1 MIEDIFNLLEQVY
14 KFLYLAT
21 YDITGNYGIA
31 LILLSLFIYIIL
43 FPFNQKAQQVQKL
56 EREVQS
62 IIAPQISEIK
72 KHYHGK
78 EQYEK
83 IQRLYH
89 RYAYHPI
96 YAIRSAAGIVFQ
108 IPFFVAARSML
119 YGLQEIK
126 GVPWGIIQNLGE
138 PDQLLWGINLLP
150 FVMTLVT
157 ILYAFVMPKL
167 TKKEITQTI
176 VIGIIFLIILY
187 PAPSALLIFW
197 TWNLLWSLLHCV
209 LVDRLKWFNEYIE
222 NVGDFISEKELALHV
237 IFALT
242 VTVGVFVPIEV
253 YIKNADQ
260 LWFSIKDV
268 LKYFMADTLKGFAV
282 LLFAYFICWSKKSRG
297 IFLSV
302 LLGLL
307 FGVFL
312 QSYIISMDYGLF
324 DGHEV
329 EWGKYT
335 KIGLINTFIWL
346 FCLGTP
352 FIQFKRLKFN
362 LGRIKKFVKTVTF
375 GILAMQSIVLSHTV
389 ATHPLP
395 EYAYQGKLYVNVLTT
410 EQMYN
415 VSAQNNIIVFLLD
428 GFDARVF
435 EEIIDKDITELKEF
449 KDFTFYPDTTS
460 VFGYTHTS
468 LPQILTGKT
477 YYNDMAFEDYLNAA
491 WNNNPFYSELK
502 KNSYDIGI
510 YTAGNYVS
518 NNAPVE
524 NLISE
529 EIKLNRDSMKSLNS
543 LVLFRMTPHYVKKF
557 FYEYDPNEWTNLL
570 ANRNAQIY
578 KENDMQFYSGLKKGL
593 VFQND
598 RNSFRFYHLTGA
610 HFPYIY
616 NRKMEYVSEG
626 VKGTEYEQCL
636 GVLKIVKEYIRQ
648 MKERNVFDNST
659 FVIMA
664 DHGVHNAIGSRPL
677 LCIKQPHTRNDII
690 KISDDA
696 ISFSQFL
703 PMIAPQVKNERDN
716 KVVPLDERQYYLQKE
731 RDFVEYNIA
740 GNAKD
745 LTSWKSGKVLTSWYK
760 KQGGQYVLGTEI
772 DCTDKNRDFEKYQGN
787 GWFIKPDPYGT
798 FSVGPS
804 SDLIFKIK
812 DYQNQNLKFSF
823 TALAWLGNLP
833 YRTVKIYVNDRFASE
848 IKIDNKRTDFSFSI
862 ESVMVQNGKMNVR
875 FDIDHSGIAVKEG
888 LQDLG
893 LLWKKLKIEVAE

>member
-1 MIEDIFNLLEQVY
+1 MQNLFYPLEQIY

-31 LILLSLFIYIIL
+31 LILLSLFIYIVL
-43 FPFNQKAQQVQKL
+43 FPFNQKAQQIQNE
-56 EREVQS
+56 ERDVQS
-62 IIAPQISEIK
+62 IIAPQIAEIK
-72 KHYHGK
+72 KQFHGK

-119 YGLQEIK
+119 YELPDIK
-126 GVPWGIIQNLGE
+126 GVQWGIIHNLGE
-138 PDQLLWGINLLP
+138 PDQLLGGINLLP
-150 FVMTLVT
+150 FVMTFVT

-176 VIGIIFLIILY
+176 IIGLIFLVILY

-222 NVGDFISEKELALHV
+222 KVGNFISENELALHV

-242 VTVGVFVPIEV
+242 VTVGVFVPLEV

-324 DGHEV
+324 DGHEI

-335 KIGLINTFIWL
+335 KLGLINTFIWL
-346 FCLGTP
+346 LCLGVT
-352 FIQFKRLKFN
+352 FVLFKRLKFD
-362 LGRIKKFVKTVTF
+362 LERIKKYVKPVSFGIVVMQCIALFHTVT
-375 GILAMQSIVLSHTV
+375 
-389 ATHPLP
+389 THPLP
-395 EYAYQGKLYVNVLTT
+395 ANAYQGKLYANVLTT
-410 EQMYN
+410 ERMYY
-415 VSAQNNIIVFLLD
+415 VSAQNNIIIFLLD
-428 GFDARVF
+428 AFDARVF
-435 EEIIDKDITELKEF
+435 EEIIDKDISELKEF

-460 VFGYTHTS
+460 VFGYTHSS
-468 LPQILTGKT
+468 LPQILTGNT
-477 YYNDMAFEDYLNAA
+477 YYNDMALEDYLNAA
-491 WNNNPFYSELK
+491 WDNNFFYNKLK

-510 YTAGNYVS
+510 YTAGSFVS
-518 NNAPVE
+518 KNAPVD
-524 NLISE
+524 NLVSE
-529 EIKLNRDSMKSLNS
+529 EIKFDSSSMKSLNN

-570 ANRNAQIY
+570 SNRNVQIY
-578 KENDMQFYSGLKKGL
+578 KGNDMQFYSDLKKGL
-593 VFQND
+593 IFQND

-616 NRKMEYVSEG
+616 NREMEYVAEG
-626 VKGTEYEQCL
+626 VKGTEYDQCL

-664 DHGVHNAIGSRPL
+664 DHGVHNTIGSRPL
-677 LCIKQPHTRNDII
+677 LCIKRPHSRNNII
-690 KISDDA
+690 RVSDEA

-703 PMIAPQVKNERDN
+703 PLIVPQVKNEGN
-716 KVVPLDERQYYLQKE
+716 NTVVSLPERRYYLQKE
-731 RDFVEYNIA
+731 RDFVEYNII

-745 LTSWKSGKVLTSWYK
+745 IASWKVGKVLTSWYK

-772 DCTDKNRDFEKYQGN
+772 DCTDKNRDFEKYQGK

-833 YRTVKIYVNDRFASE
+833 YRTVKIYVNDKFASE
-848 IKIDNKRTDFSFSI
+848 FVIDNKSIDFSFRIHSD
-862 ESVMVQNGKMNVR
+862 MVQNGKMNVR
-875 FDIDHSGIAVKEG
+875 FDIDHSGIAVNEG

-893 LLWKKLKIEVAE
+893 VLWKKLKIEVTE